1 MRRLQISE
9 KMRELMTGYYMM
21 GLQAECNAWITS
33 GAPVELL
40 HALDIYPV
48 YPENHGALI
57 GATKFGGYY
66 CCLLYTSPST

>member
-9 KMRELMTGYYMM
+9 RMRELMTTYYLAGM
-21 GLQAECNAWITS
+21 QAECNAWITS

-57 GATKFGGYY
+57 GAAKMGSHY
-66 CCLLYTSPST
+66 